1 MMNHLRTTCCL
12 LFFLFLFPAF
22 LSSAENGAKRI
33 LILNSYHSEY
43 EWTRDQVEG
52 FSQTVRARFPDAEI
66 FTEFLDS
73 KRIDRSTFLRSFA
86 SMLSEKYRG
95 MRFSL
100 VYATDDIALEFAQS
114 FSEFV
119 WNHSTPIVATG
130 INNVML
136 LDPDLHPFTY
146 GIFEDEPG
154 EPVVREALH
163 QNPKTRQIVII
174 ADGTSVGR
182 EIGDQ
187 IEVDARAL
195 TNVPIIRTP
204 IVSWEALLDFLSRYD
219 RDTLFLLA
227 LYAVDSRGSY
237 IDPARAGTEIALHA
251 KGPVYA
257 FTDMYMK
264 SSDVL
269 GGLVNSGRLY
279 GQTAGQMANDLLEGI
294 ALTQRVSA
302 GKDYQQWVFNQT
314 ALKRFGLAGTTLPP
328 GTIVQGR
335 DKSFLSEHAGLFVAI
350 LIGILAQTTLI
361 LILLLNI
368 NRRRAAIR
376 RLAQSEAQLSKLVE
390 NSPVAITISDEAGRI
405 LRVNRRYRQMN
416 GYDVSDLVS
425 LEHLQ
430 ELVFPDPVYRQEVW
444 LKMSAA
450 MAMAESAEEPPP
462 PIHYK
467 GRIRSGE
474 ILDIEAYFATAGG
487 LRFRI
492 LLDVTQ
498 QTEVVRDLRDA
509 ESKARAASEA
519 KSRFLANM
527 SHEIRTPMNGIMGM
541 VQLLRDGAITSEQRE
556 CVATIQE
563 SCDIL
568 LTVINDI
575 LDISKIEAG
584 KMSLDPEPV
593 LLGEMLRRVAGMA
606 APTIEDRGLE
616 FNCRLGENLPEA
628 VICDP
633 ARLKQVLLN
642 LLVNASKFTDKGSVE
657 LHVSGKTIPGGMN
670 LVTFAVKDTG
680 IGIPAD
686 QQERVFDPFIQVDTS
701 STRKK
706 GGTGLGLTIC
716 RKLVNLM
723 GGEISV
729 ESTPGLGSTFRFSI
743 PLRMCETSEVK
754 SAAAE
759 VIAENLNTACPVS
772 ILVAEDNP
780 VNQKVVGMLLAKLG
794 YKADFVPNGA
804 EALSVATEKHY
815 DLVFMDVQMPVMD
828 GIEAT
833 RKIRERIPTL
843 SQPRIVALTAHAMG
857 EDAQRCIGAGMD
869 GHITKPVKIEALRR
883 AIEATFL
890 TLNPPV

>member
-1 MMNHLRTTCCL
+1 MKNHLRTICCL
-12 LFFLFLFPAF
+12 LFFLFFFPALLFPAE
-22 LSSAENGAKRI
+22 SGTKRI

-43 EWTRDQVEG
+43 QWTRDQVES
-52 FSQTVRARFPDAEI
+52 FSQMVRERFPDAEI
-66 FTEFLDS
+66 FTEFLDA
-73 KRIDRSTFLRSFA
+73 KRIDRTTYLRAFGA
-86 SMLSEKYRG
+86 MLAENYRG
-95 MRFSL
+95 MKFSL
-100 VYATDDIALEFAQS
+100 VYATDDIALDFAQS
-114 FSEFV
+114 FSAFV

-130 INNVML
+130 INDIAL

-154 EPVVREALH
+154 EPVVREALL
-163 QNPKTRQIVII
+163 QNPKASQIVII

-187 IEVDARAL
+187 IEAGARAI
-195 TNVPIIRTP
+195 TRIPVIRTP
-204 IVSWEALLDFLSRYD
+204 VVPWDSLMDFISRYD
-219 RDTLFLLA
+219 SDTIFLLA
-227 LYAVDSRGSY
+227 LFAVDSRGGY
-237 IDPARAGTEIALHA
+237 IDPTSAATEIALHA

-264 SSDVL
+264 SPDVL

-279 GQTAGQMANDLLEGI
+279 GQA
-294 ALTQRVSA
+294 A
-302 GKDYQQWVFNQT
+302 GKIADELLDGRAPEWKVMSGTKYQQWVFNLK
-314 ALKRFGLAGTTLPP
+314 ALERFGLAGSKLPE
-328 GTIVQGR
+328 GTIIQGVE
-335 DKSFLSEHAGLFVAI
+335 KGFLRQHAGLFVAI
-350 LIGILAQTTLI
+350 LIGILSQTTLI
-361 LILLLNI
+361 VILLVNI
-368 NRRRAAIR
+368 SRRRAATR

-390 NSPVAITISDEAGRI
+390 NSPVAITISDESGRI
-405 LRVNRRYRQMN
+405 LRVNRRYRQMT
-416 GYDVSDLVS
+416 GYDASDLVS

-430 ELVFPDPVYRQEVW
+430 ELVFPDPVYRQEVC

-450 MAMAESAEEPPP
+450 MALAESSEEPPP

-467 GRIRSGE
+467 GRIKSGA
-474 ILDIEAYFATAGG
+474 ILEIEAYFATAGG

-498 QTEVVRDLRDA
+498 QTQVVRELRDA

-584 KMSLDPEPV
+584 KVSLDPEPV

-606 APTIEDRGLE
+606 APTIDERGLE
-616 FNCRLGENLPEA
+616 FNFVLGENLPEA

-657 LHVSGKTIPGGMN
+657 LHVCGKTIPGGMN

-686 QQERVFDPFIQVDTS
+686 QLERVFEPFIQVDTS

-706 GGTGLGLTIC
+706 DGTGLGLTIC

-723 GGEISV
+723 GGEISL
-729 ESTPGLGSTFRFSI
+729 ESTPGKGSTFRFSI
-743 PLRMCETSEVK
+743 PLQLCDPSEVR
-754 SAAAE
+754 SASAE
-759 VIAENLNTACPVS
+759 VIAEGLNATCPVC

-794 YKADFVPNGA
+794 YKADFVSNGA
-804 EALSVATEKHY
+804 EALSAVTEKHY

-833 RKIRERIPTL
+833 RKIRERLPAD

-883 AIEATFL
+883 AIEATFV